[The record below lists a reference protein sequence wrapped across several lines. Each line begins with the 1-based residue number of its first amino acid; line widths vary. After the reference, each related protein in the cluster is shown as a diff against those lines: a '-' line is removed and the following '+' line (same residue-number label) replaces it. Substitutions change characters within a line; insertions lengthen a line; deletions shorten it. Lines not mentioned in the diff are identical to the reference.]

1 MLKKFLEYCRQKNL
15 IKLND
20 SFLLSVSGGAD
31 SIFMLKLFNEIK
43 NVYSLKLG
51 IAYIDHKIR
60 DVKKEIIFVKNFSK
74 IYNIPFYLAEINI
87 SKKSSLEEL
96 LRIKRLKALKEIAKK
111 NNFSKIALAH
121 TRDDQAETILMR
133 FLKGTSLRGLSG
145 IKPINNN
152 VFIHPILIFSKEEI
166 LNFLK
171 ENKIPFLQDP
181 TNYNFSFLRNKLRL
195 KILPFLEKE
204 INPNLKENMIKM
216 ASNLLEDENYLKE
229 KARLSLNEILVNTTP
244 FPHFD
249 RQKFLKLDEAIK
261 NRILISILM
270 DYNFRWES
278 KHINLIKDFIEK
290 SPNKNAKF
298 LNKNLTFISTCDNIY
313 ICPFNAPPEPI
324 FLKKGKKIHFAGWR
338 SSIYFSKKAGDFLVE
353 EDMISKLKLTSI
365 IHNKNFKKDLKKLKI
380 PYPLKN
386 YLPIISIGN
395 KIIWIPGFYKEEF
408 SYAKNKIFMRW
419 NYEVNKN
426 T

>member
-20 SFLLSVSGGAD
+20 SVLLSVSGGSD
-31 SIFMLKLFNEIK
+31 SVFMLKLFNEIK
-43 NVYSLKLG
+43 NVFNLKLG

-60 DVKKEIIFVKNFSK
+60 DVKKEIIFVKNFAK
-74 IYNIPFYLAEINI
+74 NYGIPFYLAKINI
-87 SKKSSLEEL
+87 SNVGSLEEL
-96 LRIKRLKALKEIAKK
+96 LRIKRLKALKEISKK
-111 NNFSKIALAH
+111 YNFSKIALAH
-121 TRDDQAETILMR
+121 TKDDQAETILMR
-133 FLKGTSLRGLSG
+133 FLKGASLRGLSG
-145 IKPINNN
+145 IKPINDN
-152 VFIHPILIFSKEEI
+152 VFIHPILVFSKEEI

-181 TNYNFSFLRNKLRL
+181 TNYNLSFLRNKLRH
-195 KILPFLEKE
+195 KILPFLERE
-204 INPNLKENMIKM
+204 INPNLKENLIRM
-216 ASNLLEDENYLKE
+216 ANNLLEDENYLKE
-229 KARLSLNEILVNTTP
+229 KAKLSFNEILKDTNP

-278 KHINLIKDFIEK
+278 KHIELLKDFIK
-290 SPNKNAKF
+290 NKPNKNAKF

-313 ICPFNAPPEPI
+313 ICPFNTPPEPI
-324 FLKKGKKIHFAGWR
+324 FLKKGKKNHFVGWR
-338 SSIYFSKKAGDFLVE
+338 SSINFSKKTGDFLIE

-365 IHNKNFKKDLKKLKI
+365 AHNKNFKKDIKNLKL
-380 PYPLKN
+380 PYPLRD

-408 SYAKNKIFMRW
+408 SNPKNKIFMRW